1 VIRNF
6 LIVAGIAT
14 LVVVS
19 VGSLASAMMAG
30 YAPANVT
37 NRGLIPAGPG
47 KTEVVALCASRKT
60 QSGFAAIWHGCEPA
74 SRDQ

>member
-1 VIRNF
+1 
-6 LIVAGIAT
+6 
-14 LVVVS
+14 
-19 VGSLASAMMAG
+19 MMAG

-60 QSGFAAIWHGCEPA
+60 QSGFAATWYGCEPA